1 MSSRVSNCPSCGG
14 EVSFRA
20 GSSLVSVCK
29 QCRAA
34 VARKGVDLEA
44 IGQVAELVA
53 TSSPFRLGLGAKPKK
68 GIRPF
73 TFIGRLQLSTGEGT
87 WDEWYLLFADGSY
100 GWLAEAQGEFFLMLP
115 VKAPKVPEFSQIQPA
130 MRLDLG
136 AYGVFVVV
144 DRRQAL
150 YVSAEG
156 ELPFR
161 SPPGSVFMYADLSGP
176 DGSLATLDYGDDP
189 GLDAFY
195 VGRKVDLA
203 DLNVEG
209 AIGWD
214 QRTTAAKSASLNC
227 PSCGGSLTL
236 KDPAGTKSIAC
247 TYCGSIL
254 WAKDSGPSAGKFGIL
269 EKMAEP
275 PFVPEVPLGSEGV
288 LEGRP
293 VVVLGALRKACQVDG
308 TWYYW
313 KEYLLK
319 EGKTEAYLWLVESN
333 GHWSFVVPVAAGT
346 VTAAG
351 NAVVFGGRKYK
362 HFQKAEA
369 VVEAVLGEFY
379 WQVRKGQTTTA
390 SDYVAPPRILSQ
402 EISGDEVS
410 WSEGTYLP
418 RAAVETAF
426 SLKAPLPEPEGVGSN
441 QPWPRAE
448 ESRAMTKI
456 AGILAIVTTVLFVGF
471 TLMFPRAI
479 VFDSEQMVE
488 TPAAASPSQGGWDT
502 GAGKTPDKPGD
513 KGEDRVF
520 LSEPFDIPRSGNV
533 EAHIDART
541 DNTWVAVGA
550 DLIEEK
556 TGESHSFGLVSDY
569 YHGVDDGESWS
580 EGARHRNVYLSRVPK
595 GRYVLRLE
603 PEFEAGKA
611 PPSYHVTL
619 RSGVT
624 HFGRFILVLFLLTLG
639 PLAMG
644 LSYVRFESRR
654 WAESDYAS
662 GSSGSSSESSGG
674 DE

>member
-1 MSSRVSNCPSCGG
+1 MSSRVANCPSCGG

-20 GSSLVSVCK
+20 GSSLVSVCTH
-29 QCRAA
+29 CRAA

-68 GIRPF
+68 GVKPF
-73 TFIGRLQLSTGEGT
+73 TFVGRLQLSTGEGT
-87 WDEWYLLFADGSY
+87 WDEWHIVFADGSY
-100 GWLAEAQGEFFLMLP
+100 GWLAEAQGESWVMLP
-115 VKAPKVPEFSQIQPA
+115 MKPPQVPEFSEIQPA

-161 SPPGSVFMYADLSGP
+161 SPPGAVFMYADLSGA

-209 AIGWD
+209 ALGWD
-214 QRTTAAKSASLNC
+214 ARTVAAKSASLNC
-227 PSCGGSLTL
+227 PSCGGALTL
-236 KDPAGTKSIAC
+236 KDPVGTKSMAC

-254 WAKDSGPSAGKFGIL
+254 WAKESGKDAGKFTVL

-275 PFVPEVPLGSEGV
+275 PFVPDVPLGAEGV
-288 LEGRP
+288 LEGRK
-293 VVVLGALRKACQVDG
+293 VVVLGALRKACEVDG

-319 EGKTEAYLWLVESN
+319 EGATEAYLWLVESN
-333 GHWSFVVPVAAGT
+333 GHWSFVAPVAAGK
-346 VTAAG
+346 VSE
-351 NAVVFGGRKYK
+351 VGRSATYEGKKYK

-379 WQVRKGQTTTA
+379 WQVRKGETTTA
-390 SDYVAPPRILSQ
+390 SDYIAPPRILSE
-402 EISGDEVS
+402 EISGAEAT
-410 WSEGTYLP
+410 WSEGTYLQKET
-418 RAAVETAF
+418 VEQAF
-426 SLKAPLPEPEGVGSN
+426 ALKTPLPPPEGVGAN
-441 QPWPRAE
+441 QPWSRAD
-448 ESRAMTKI
+448 ESRAVTRI
-456 AGILAIVTTVLFVGF
+456 AGIMALVTTVLFVVF
-471 TLMFPRAI
+471 TVTFPRQI
-479 VFDSEQMVE
+479 VFDIDQSLDKS
-488 TPAAASPSQGGWDT
+488 TDSDWAT
-502 GAGKTPDKPGD
+502 GAAVAGAGTADKSDD
-513 KGEDRVF
+513 KVF
-520 LSEPFDIPRSGNV
+520 LSEPFEIPRNGNV
-533 EAHIDART
+533 EAHIDAPT

-550 DLIEEK
+550 DLIEET

-603 PEFEAGKA
+603 PEIEQGKA
-611 PPSYHVTL
+611 PAGYHVTL

-624 HFGRFILVLFLLTLG
+624 HFGRFILLLFLLTLG

-644 LSYVRFESRR
+644 FSYVRFESRR

-662 GSSGSSSESSGG
+662 GSSSSASSSSESSGS

>member
-1 MSSRVSNCPSCGG
+1 MSSRVANCPSCGG

-20 GSSLVSVCK
+20 GSSLVSVCTH
-29 QCRAA
+29 CRAA

-53 TSSPFRLGLGAKPKK
+53 TSSPFRLGLGAKPKAK
-68 GIRPF
+68 GIKPF
-73 TFIGRLQLSTGEGT
+73 TFVGRLQLSTGEGT
-87 WDEWYLLFADGSY
+87 WDEWHVAFSDGSY
-100 GWLAEAQGEFFLMLP
+100 GWLAEAQGEFWLMLP
-115 VKAPKVPEFSQIQPA
+115 MQPPAGIQPA

-136 AYGVFVVV
+136 AYGIFVVV

-150 YVSAEG
+150 YASAEG

-161 SPPGSVFMYADLSGP
+161 SPPGAVFMYADLSGP

-195 VGRKVDLA
+195 VGRKVSLA

-209 AIGWD
+209 AVGWD
-214 QRTTAAKSASLNC
+214 QRNVAAQSASLNC

-254 WAKDSGPSAGKFGIL
+254 WSKDSGPNAGKFGIL

-275 PFVPEVPLGSEGV
+275 PFVPEVPLGSEGT
-288 LEGRP
+288 LEGRH

-319 EGKTEAYLWLVESN
+319 EGATEAYCWLVESN
-333 GHWSFVVPVAAGT
+333 GHWSFVAPVAAGT
-346 VTAAG
+346 VQNAGKAAL
-351 NAVVFGGRKYK
+351 FDGRKYK

-369 VVEAVLGEFY
+369 LVEAVLGEFY
-379 WQVRKGQTTTA
+379 WQVRKGEATTA
-390 SDYVAPPRILSQ
+390 SDYIAPPRILSE
-402 EISGDEVS
+402 EISGNEAT
-410 WSEGTYLP
+410 WSEGTYLQKET
-418 RAAVETAF
+418 VEQAF
-426 SLKAPLPEPEGVGSN
+426 SLKAPLPVPEGVGSN

-448 ESRAMTKI
+448 ESKAVVKI
-456 AGILAIVTTVLFVGF
+456 AGIFALVTTLLFVAF
-471 TLMFPRAI
+471 TVAFPRKV
-479 VFDSEQMVE
+479 VFDVDQSL
-488 TPAAASPSQGGWDT
+488 
-502 GAGKTPDKPGD
+502 DKPGD
-513 KGEDRVF
+513 AGWTTGAGAPPAGADKPADKENDRVY
-520 LSEPFDIPRSGNV
+520 LSEPFEIPRSGNV
-533 EAHIDART
+533 EVHIEAPT
-541 DNTWVAVGA
+541 DNTWVEVGA
-550 DLIEEK
+550 DLIEET
-556 TGESHSFGLVSDY
+556 TGESHSFNLLSDF
-569 YHGVDDGESWS
+569 YHGNDGGESWS
-580 EGARHRNVYLSRVPK
+580 EGARNRNVYLSQVPK

-611 PPSYHVTL
+611 PPRYHVTL

-624 HFGRFILVLFLLTLG
+624 HLGRFFLVLFLLTLG
-639 PLAMG
+639 PLAMW
-644 LSYVRFESRR
+644 LSRVRFESRR

-662 GSSGSSSESSGG
+662 GSSESSSDSSGS

>member
-1 MSSRVSNCPSCGG
+1 M
-14 EVSFRA
+14 
-20 GSSLVSVCK
+20 SVCPH
-29 QCRAA
+29 CRAA

-53 TSSPFRLGLGAKPKK
+53 TSSPFKLGLAAKPKK

-73 TFIGRLQLSTGEGT
+73 TFVGRLQLSTGEGT
-87 WDEWYLLFADGSY
+87 WDEWHLAFADGSH

-115 VKAPKVPEFSQIQPA
+115 VKPPEVPEFAQIQPA

-150 YVSAEG
+150 YASAEG

-161 SPPGSVFMYADLSGP
+161 SPPGSVFMYADLSGA

-195 VGRKVDLA
+195 VGRKVDLEN
-203 DLNVEG
+203 LNVEG

-254 WAKDSGPSAGKFGIL
+254 WSKESGPNAGKFGVL
-269 EKMAEP
+269 EKLAEP
-275 PFVPEVPLGSEGV
+275 PFVPDVPLGSAGD
-288 LEGRP
+288 LEGRK
-293 VVVLGALRKACQVDG
+293 VVVLGALRKACQVDE

-319 EGKTEAYLWLVESN
+319 EGATEAYLWLVESN

-346 VTAAG
+346 VSAAG
-351 NAVVFGGRKYK
+351 NAVVYGGKKYK

-379 WQVRKGQTTTA
+379 WQVRRGETTTA
-390 SDYVAPPRILSQ
+390 SDYVAPPRILSE
-402 EISGDEVS
+402 EISGNEAT
-410 WSEGTYLP
+410 WSEGTYLQKE
-418 RAAVETAF
+418 AVEQAF
-426 SLKAPLPEPEGVGSN
+426 AIQTPLPSPEGVGAN

-448 ESRAMTKI
+448 EAKGVRRI
-456 AGILAIVTTVLFVGF
+456 AGIMALVTTLLFVGF
-471 TLMFPRAI
+471 TVAFPRSI
-479 VFDSEQMVE
+479 VFDRDLSLVDS
-488 TPAAASPSQGGWDT
+488 PNSSPSAWST
-502 GAGKTPDKPGD
+502 GADAKTDKA
-513 KGEDRVF
+513 EDRIF
-520 LSEPFDIPRSGNV
+520 LSEPFEIPRSGNV
-533 EAHIDART
+533 EAHLDAPT
-541 DNTWVAVGA
+541 DNTWVAVGV
-550 DLIEEK
+550 DLIEET

-603 PEFEAGKA
+603 PEFEQGKA
-611 PPSYHVTL
+611 PPGYHVTL

-624 HFGRFILVLFLLTLG
+624 HFGRFVLVLFLLTLG

-662 GSSGSSSESSGG
+662 SSSESSGS

>member
-1 MSSRVSNCPSCGG
+1 
-14 EVSFRA
+14 
-20 GSSLVSVCK
+20 VSVCT

-44 IGQVAELVA
+44 IGKVAELVA

-68 GIRPF
+68 GIKPF

-87 WDEWYLLFADGSY
+87 WDEWNVAFADGSF

-115 VKAPKVPEFSQIQPA
+115 CKPPEVPEFTQIQPA

-161 SPPGSVFMYADLSGP
+161 SPPGSVFMYADLSGA

-195 VGRKVDLA
+195 VGRKVDLEN
-203 DLNVEG
+203 LNVEG
-209 AIGWD
+209 AAGWD
-214 QRTTAAKSASLNC
+214 KRTTAAKSASLNC

-236 KDPAGTKSIAC
+236 KDPVGTKSIAC

-254 WAKDSGPSAGKFGIL
+254 WSKDSGPNAGKFGVL

-275 PFVPEVPLGSEGV
+275 PFVPDVPLGSEGT
-288 LEGRP
+288 LEGRK

-319 EGKTEAYLWLVESN
+319 EGATEAYLWLVESN

-346 VTAAG
+346 VSEVGRSAT
-351 NAVVFGGRKYK
+351 FGGKKYK

-390 SDYVAPPRILSQ
+390 SDYIAPPRILSE
-402 EISGDEVS
+402 EISGDEVT
-410 WSEGTYLP
+410 WSEGTYLQKET
-418 RAAVETAF
+418 VEQAF
-426 SLKAPLPEPEGVGSN
+426 ALKAPLPQLEGVGAN
-441 QPWPRAE
+441 QPWPKAGE
-448 ESRAMTKI
+448 AQAVAKI
-456 AGILAIVTTVLFVGF
+456 AGIMALVTTVLFVLF
-471 TLMFPRAI
+471 TVTFPRKV
-479 VFDSEQMVE
+479 VFDMDQSLEKPADSSWS
-488 TPAAASPSQGGWDT
+488 TGSAAAEK
-502 GAGKTPDKPGD
+502 AD

-520 LSEPFDIPRSGNV
+520 LSEPFEIPRNGNI
-533 EAHIDART
+533 EAHIDAPT
-541 DNTWVAVGA
+541 DNSWVAVGA
-550 DLIEEK
+550 SLIDEK
-556 TGESHSFGLVSDY
+556 SGESFTFGLVSDY
-569 YHGVDDGESWS
+569 YHGVDDGEKWS
-580 EGARHRNVYLSRVPK
+580 EGSRHRNVYLSRVPK

-603 PEFEAGKA
+603 PEFEQGKA
-611 PPSYHVTL
+611 PAGYHVTL

-662 GSSGSSSESSGG
+662 GSGDSSSESSGS